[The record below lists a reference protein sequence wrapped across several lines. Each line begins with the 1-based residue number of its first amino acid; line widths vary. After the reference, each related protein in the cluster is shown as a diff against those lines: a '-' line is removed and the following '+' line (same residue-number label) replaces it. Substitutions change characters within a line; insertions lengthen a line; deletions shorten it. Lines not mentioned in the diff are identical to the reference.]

1 MDGVG
6 MDDFDLQAVQPL
18 KTKVFAA
25 YHRLCNDFTTCTDRD
40 KKTSMSERETERER
54 ERELS
59 KVCGQAFNQWSNGRM
74 PDLLLMPMLSCP
86 VQDNMLSRRNMFLD
100 RLEDAKRENKDK
112 SAEGW

>member
-1 MDGVG
+1 M
-6 MDDFDLQAVQPL
+6 
-18 KTKVFAA
+18 
-25 YHRLCNDFTTCTDRD
+25 
-40 KKTSMSERETERER
+40 
-54 ERELS
+54 
-59 KVCGQAFNQWSNGRM
+59 CGQAFNQWSNGRM

>member
-6 MDDFDLQAVQPL
+6 DDFDLQAVQPL

-54 ERELS
+54 ESCQKCVDKLS
-59 KVCGQAFNQWSNGRM
+59 ISGQKAECRTYF
-74 PDLLLMPMLSCP
+74 SC
-86 VQDNMLSRRNMFLD
+86 QC
-100 RLEDAKRENKDK
+100 
-112 SAEGW
+112 

>member
-40 KKTSMSERETERER
+40 KKTSMSERETERAR
-54 ERELS
+54 ERAVKSVWTSFQSVVKRQNAGPTSHANAE
-59 KVCGQAFNQWSNGRM
+59 
-74 PDLLLMPMLSCP
+74 LSCP
-86 VQDNMLSRRNMFLD
+86 GQY
-100 RLEDAKRENKDK
+100 A
-112 SAEGW
+112 